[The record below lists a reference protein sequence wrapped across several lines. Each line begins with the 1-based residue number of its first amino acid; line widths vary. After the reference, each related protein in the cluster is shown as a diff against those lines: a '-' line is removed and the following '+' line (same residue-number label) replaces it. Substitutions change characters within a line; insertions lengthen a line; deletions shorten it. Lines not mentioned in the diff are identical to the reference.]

1 MIMRQ
6 TLLKV
11 LTLLVSVNQVYGG
24 VALKKFK
31 PGDYQ
36 TDFIETPTRYIFINQ
51 DKCDGGL
58 GCDNMAYYEINKKT
72 GKTFKIARGETIN
85 IGPTQD
91 FKGYDFTTK
100 DKKFLY
106 EIIYQGESYFVIR
119 HPKTYQIYSDE
130 EVREYS

>member
-1 MIMRQ
+1 MMKQ

-11 LTLLVSVNQVYGG
+11 LILLLSTKQIYAVVPLN
-24 VALKKFK
+24 KFK
-31 PGDYQ
+31 SEESL
-36 TDFIETPTRYIFINQ
+36 TEFIETPTRYIFINQ

-58 GCDNMAYYEINKKT
+58 GCDNVAYYEINKKT
-72 GKTFKIARGETIN
+72 GKTFKIPRGETIN

-106 EIIYQGESYFVIR
+106 EILYQGDSTLKIM

-130 EVREYS
+130 EVREY

>member
-1 MIMRQ
+1 MKK

-36 TDFIETPTRYIFINQ
+36 TGFIETPIRYIIISR
-51 DKCDGGL
+51 DKCDEGL
-58 GCDNMAYYEINKKT
+58 SCDNVAYYEINKKT

-91 FKGYDFTTK
+91 FKGYYFTTK

-106 EIIYQGESYFVIR
+106 EILYQGDSTLKVM

-130 EVREYS
+130 EVREYN

>member
-1 MIMRQ
+1 MKKN
-6 TLLKV
+6 LLKV
-11 LTLLVSVNQVYGG
+11 LTLLVSANQIYGG

-36 TDFIETPTRYIFINQ
+36 TGFIETPIRYIIINR
-51 DKCDGGL
+51 DKCDEGL
-58 GCDNMAYYEINKKT
+58 SCDNVAYYEINKKT

-106 EIIYQGESYFVIR
+106 EILYQGDSTLKVM

-130 EVREYS
+130 EVREY

>member
-1 MIMRQ
+1 MKQ

-11 LTLLVSVNQVYGG
+11 LILLVSANQTYGG

-31 PGDYQ
+31 PGDYE
-36 TDFIETPTRYIFINQ
+36 TDFDE
-51 DKCDGGL
+51 GL
-58 GCDNMAYYEINKKT
+58 GCDNVAYYEINKKT

-106 EIIYQGESYFVIR
+106 EILYQGDSTLKVM

-130 EVREYS
+130 EVREY

>member
-1 MIMRQ
+1 MKK

-11 LTLLVSVNQVYGG
+11 LILLVSANQTYGG

-36 TDFIETPTRYIFINQ
+36 TGFIETPIRYIIINR
-51 DKCDGGL
+51 DKCDEGL
-58 GCDNMAYYEINKKT
+58 SCDNVAYYEINKKT

-91 FKGYDFTTK
+91 FKGYSFTIKEKGKELFYTLRLIGGRELFITDTK
-100 DKKFLY
+100 
-106 EIIYQGESYFVIR
+106 
-119 HPKTYQIYSDE
+119 KTYHDE
-130 EVREYS
+130 RLREY